1 MRIRMSFE
9 NKSLWQK
16 FKEGNTKTERILIY
30 IIAGIIAFI
39 ILGTIGVLLGRAI
52 ASNKERVPDPTP
64 DQIESLYKDASQS
77 MAAYT
82 GLGKIRTSSKP
93 ETDNEND
100 YGTLIVV
107 SPWFSYPK
115 DDTEFFEELSRK
127 RVLITGLITNYFT
140 SHTKSQLD
148 QIPEEEIKATL
159 LSQINAQ
166 LSLGKLGDLYFT
178 DYIFI
183 E

>member
-1 MRIRMSFE
+1 MRIRMSWE
-9 NKSLWQK
+9 DKPLWQK

-30 IIAGIIAFI
+30 IIALIICII
-39 ILGTIGVLLGRAI
+39 ILGTIVGLIGKI
-52 ASNKERVPDPTP
+52 FSSGKERTPDPSP
-64 DQIESLYKDASQS
+64 SEIESLYKDSSTS

-93 ETDNEND
+93 ETDAEDD
-100 YGTLIVV
+100 YGTLIVI

-115 DDTEFFEELSRK
+115 DDKEFFEELSRK
-127 RVLITGLITNYFT
+127 RVLITGIITNYFT
-140 SHTKSQLD
+140 SRTKSELD
-148 QIPEEEIKATL
+148 SIPEENIKADL
-159 LSQINAQ
+159 LSQINGQ

-178 DYIFI
+178 DYIFL

>member
-1 MRIRMSFE
+1 MSFE

-30 IIAGIIAFI
+30 IIAGLICLI
-39 ILGTIGVLLGRAI
+39 ILGTIATLI
-52 ASNKERVPDPTP
+52 AKGISAKRGRVPDPDP
-64 DQIESLYKDASQS
+64 SEIESLYKNSPQE

-93 ETDNEND
+93 ETDEETD

-127 RVLITGLITNYFT
+127 RVLITGIITNYFT
-140 SHTKSQLD
+140 SKTKSQLEA
-148 QIPEEEIKATL
+148 IPEETIKADL
-159 LSQINAQ
+159 LIEINGQ
-166 LSLGKLGDLYFT
+166 LSLGKINQIYFT
-178 DYIFI
+178 DYTFI